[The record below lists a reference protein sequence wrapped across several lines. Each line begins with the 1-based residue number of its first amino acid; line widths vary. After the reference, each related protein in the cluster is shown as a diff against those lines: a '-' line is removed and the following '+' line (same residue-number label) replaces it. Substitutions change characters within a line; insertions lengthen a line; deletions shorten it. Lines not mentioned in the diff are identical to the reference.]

1 MGYRRMV
8 DDGPWVIDY
17 RLNPKFT
24 KMNEIA
30 FDIIDELYFV
40 MPFNDLV
47 RLLNLPEADLC
58 RHLQDLV
65 VQGYVK
71 CFFPD
76 PDTEILYQEAEFT
89 RRFREYYYLATKD
102 GLVAHNSR

>member
-1 MGYRRMV
+1 MTG
-8 DDGPWVIDY
+8 I
-17 RLNPKFT
+17 
-24 KMNEIA
+24 E

-40 MPFNDLV
+40 TAFSGLARQLD
-47 RLLNLPEADLC
+47 LPEVELC

-65 VQGYVK
+65 VRGYVK

-76 PDTEILYQEAEFT
+76 PDTEIPYQEGAFS
-89 RRFREYYYLATKD
+89 RSCREYFYLATKA

>member
-1 MGYRRMV
+1 MT
-8 DDGPWVIDY
+8 D
-17 RLNPKFT
+17 T
-24 KMNEIA
+24 E

-40 MPFNDLV
+40 TGFAALSRQLD
-47 RLLNLPEADLC
+47 LPEAELG

-65 VQGYVK
+65 IRGYVK

-76 PDTEILYQEAEFT
+76 PDTEIPYAEAAFAHQY
-89 RRFREYYYLATKD
+89 RDYYYLATKA

>member
-1 MGYRRMV
+1 MT
-8 DDGPWVIDY
+8 D
-17 RLNPKFT
+17 T
-24 KMNEIA
+24 E

-40 MPFNDLV
+40 TAFEAL
-47 RLLNLPEADLC
+47 RRALELPEEVLG
-58 RHLQDLV
+58 RHLQGLV

-76 PDTEILYQEAEFT
+76 PDTELPYDQEAFAQ
-89 RRFREYYYLATKD
+89 RFRQYYYLATKA

>member
-1 MGYRRMV
+1 
-8 DDGPWVIDY
+8 
-17 RLNPKFT
+17 
-24 KMNEIA
+24 MNEIA

-40 MPFNDLV
+40 TPFDDLA
-47 RLLNLPEADLC
+47 RLLNLPEGELF

-76 PDTEILYQEAEFT
+76 PDTEVLYQEAEFT
-89 RRFREYYYLATKD
+89 RRYREYYYLATKA

>member
-1 MGYRRMV
+1 
-8 DDGPWVIDY
+8 
-17 RLNPKFT
+17 
-24 KMNEIA
+24 MNEIE

-40 MPFNDLV
+40 TAFDDLN
-47 RLLNLPEADLC
+47 RQLDLAEALLG

-76 PDTEILYQEAEFT
+76 PDTEVAYDEAAFVQDY
-89 RRFREYYYLATKD
+89 RKYYYLVTKA
-102 GLVAHNSR
+102 GLVAHNAR

>member
-1 MGYRRMV
+1 M
-8 DDGPWVIDY
+8 
-17 RLNPKFT
+17 T
-24 KMNEIA
+24 EIE

-40 MPFNDLV
+40 TGFAELSRQLD
-47 RLLNLPEADLC
+47 LPEADLG

-65 VQGYVK
+65 VRGYVK

-76 PDTEILYQEAEFT
+76 PDTEILYEEAAFAHG
-89 RRFREYYYLATKD
+89 FRQYYYLATKT